1 MSCIHAEK
9 QCKDCRNA
17 AIYAWRKAN
26 PEKVRAAKRKY
37 YASDK
42 GKAQKQKDDA
52 AYVASGGRAK
62 AEALR
67 SEKPLSAARKA
78 AKAKW
83 SQANTVYWAASRS
96 KRRSLERE
104 LSTDEFWV
112 LQEAVALARLREQMV
127 GGDWHV
133 DHIIPVSKGGTSQP
147 NNIQVVPAVWNRKK
161 SNKYSGHFFAHA

>member
-37 YASDK
+37 YASEK
-42 GKAQKQKDDA
+42 GKEQKKRSDA
-52 AYVASGGRAK
+52 AFVASGGRAK
-62 AEALR
+62 AEACR
-67 SEKPLSAARKA
+67 AAKPLSEARKA
-78 AKAKW
+78 ARKKW
-83 SQANTVYWAASRS
+83 AETNKTYFTAQRSMRRALESQ
-96 KRRSLERE
+96 
-104 LSTDEFWV
+104 LSPLEFWV

-133 DHIIPVSKGGTSQP
+133 DHIIPISKGGTSQP